1 MDRQYKD
8 SRIKWIGSIPESW
21 KIYRIKYNT
30 FLKGRIGWQGL
41 NSNDFIDEGY
51 CLITGTDF
59 DNKGGINW
67 NTCYR
72 ISKERFDE
80 DELLHI
86 KNGDLLMTKDGTI
99 GKMAYIDNLPEEASL
114 NSHLL
119 IIRQITNLMNNKYLY
134 WVMLSDVFVQFYNL
148 FQSGTT
154 MGSISQST
162 LGLFSTPCPPI
173 PEQLRIANYL
183 EEKCGEIDS
192 LIALQEQMIE
202 KLKAYKQSVI
212 TEAVTKGLNPNAKL
226 VPSGIDWIGEIPA
239 RWKVAP
245 LKSILQRRSEKNNP
259 VKTKERLSL
268 SIDKGVTLYAE
279 KTTNLDRFKDDFSQ
293 YQLAYPND
301 IVLNSMNMIVGAVGL
316 SNYYGCVSPVYYVVY
331 SKSDDTDIKYY
342 SYLLNTQRIR
352 DVYHSL
358 GQGIY
363 AIERGEGRVN
373 TCRLKVSYDDFGV
386 LRIPVPPLS
395 EQQTIALYL
404 DEKCADIDRLIAL
417 KQQKIESLKDY
428 KESVIYE
435 AVTGKTE
442 I

>member
-1 MDRQYKD
+1 MRQYKD
-8 SRIKWIGSIPESW
+8 SGIEWIGKIPETW

-173 PEQLRIANYL
+173 PEQLRIADYL
-183 EEKCGEIDS
+183 DEKCGEIDS
-192 LIALQEQMIE
+192 LITLQERMIE

-212 TEAVTKGLNPNAKL
+212 TEAVTKGLDPNAKL
-226 VPSGIDWIGEIPA
+226 VPSGIDWIGDIPEG
-239 RWKVAP
+239 WSKDKVIRCFKKIGSGTTPKSTDDTLFEGNINWLQSGDINGSDLLEASKHISEQTLASYSALCVYQAP
-245 LKSILQRRSEKNNP
+245 FIIIAMYGASVGNISISHIDGCVNQACCVLSFSNLNFKYAFYALKSAKPYLIYRAEGGVQPNISQDKLK
-259 VKTKERLSL
+259 SL
-268 SIDKGVTLYAE
+268 W
-279 KTTNLDRFKDDFSQ
+279 
-293 YQLAYPND
+293 
-301 IVLNSMNMIVGAVGL
+301 
-316 SNYYGCVSPVYYVVY
+316 
-331 SKSDDTDIKYY
+331 
-342 SYLLNTQRIR
+342 
-352 DVYHSL
+352 
-358 GQGIY
+358 
-363 AIERGEGRVN
+363 
-373 TCRLKVSYDDFGV
+373 
-386 LRIPVPPLS
+386 IPRPPMD
-395 EQQTIALYL
+395 EQQSIASYL

-428 KESVIYE
+428 KKSVIYE
-435 AVTGKTE
+435 AVTGKT
-442 I
+442 IV